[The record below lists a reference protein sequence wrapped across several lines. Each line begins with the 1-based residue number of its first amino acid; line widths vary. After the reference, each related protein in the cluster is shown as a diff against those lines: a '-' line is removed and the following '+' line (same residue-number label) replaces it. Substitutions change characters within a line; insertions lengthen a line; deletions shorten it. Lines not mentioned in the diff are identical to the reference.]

1 MQPLIPYLMGIAHP
15 YGTRLCDYQKCIRTN
30 DLEEIGEERI
40 YSEVEIAEIKEEIYS
55 LKEFVDLAKSIAK
68 NSKGE
73 KLYLNNYLNLVESVE
88 ELFMTDFIAAKD
100 DYVEL
105 EIKIEDSE
113 YITINIQDYENK
125 YLISD
130 IIIFI
135 LILSQRPIQIDNFNK
150 LMELQKKLLI

>member
-1 MQPLIPYLMGIAHP
+1 MIYAENRLVSVYL
-15 YGTRLCDYQKCIRTN
+15 
-30 DLEEIGEERI
+30 E
-40 YSEVEIAEIKEEIYS
+40 
-55 LKEFVDLAKSIAK
+55 

-125 YLISD
+125 Y
-130 IIIFI
+130 
-135 LILSQRPIQIDNFNK
+135 
-150 LMELQKKLLI
+150 